1 VVHGAAPN
9 NSDRLR
15 MAQFIKAFRQ
25 GLADI
30 ACHVIDT
37 HF

>member
-1 VVHGAAPN
+1 MYIAAG
-9 NSDRLR
+9 S
-15 MAQFIKAFRQ
+15 Q

-37 HF
+37 HLEPSFPE